1 MAPGKDADL
10 LGDDLSSTPAPNG
23 TPAVPATQDLLAE
36 IFGSSAPSQPGSTG
50 SPAPAAPQ
58 RNVAQ
63 DILGLFD
70 SPAAP
75 SPAASPPPAAA
86 PAPSLQ
92 SIFGAA
98 AAVPQAA
105 SPPPAAAAAA
115 VPPGYTAYDKNELRI
130 TLNPQTSATRPGLVR
145 VIAQFQATGANPVT
159 ELSFQAAVP
168 KSQQLQMAPIS
179 SPTIRPGSVET
190 QELRVLSPVG
200 VSLPFLPSRRRHTCL
215 WLTAPLYRLLC
226 D

>member
-1 MAPGKDADL
+1 MIDL
-10 LGDDLSSTPAPNG
+10 LGEEPQQAANG
-23 TPAVPATQDLLAE
+23 TPAVPNSTQDLLASL
-36 IFGSSAPSQPGSTG
+36 FGGSDTPAASAG
-50 SPAPAAPQ
+50 SPAPAAAPTQ
-58 RNVAQ
+58 RDIAK

-70 SPAAP
+70 SPATP

-105 SPPPAAAAAA
+105 SPPPAVAAAA

-200 VSLPFLPSRRRHTCL
+200 VSIPFF
-215 WLTAPLYRLLC
+215 PLVNVIC
-226 D
+226 ACG